1 MGPPHPDA
9 PPAVPA
15 HAARRSV
22 VGWAALV
29 TSVLATLLAW
39 VSVVVTPWAMR
50 RAVSAYDYDN
60 IYTFPLVT
68 LGTVLVLDV
77 LGLILGLVGVRR
89 PTGKVLS
96 GAAIGIAATGIVG
109 ILIYVIGTGTI
120 MPRFA

>member
-1 MGPPHPDA
+1 M
-9 PPAVPA
+9 
-15 HAARRSV
+15 
-22 VGWAALV
+22 GWAALV

>member
-1 MGPPHPDA
+1 MGTTHPDA

-15 HAARRSV
+15 HAARRSG
-22 VGWAALV
+22 VGSAALV

-77 LGLILGLVGVRR
+77 LGLILGIVGVRR

-109 ILIYVIGTGTI
+109 ILIYIVGTGTI